1 MMPPRPVK
9 KAEESDEQWCKRLI
23 AYIRCQEDEIA
34 QLRKVV
40 SSFEDIEQSVHLLR
54 TWCQ

>member
-9 KAEESDEQWCKRLI
+9 KAEESDEQWCRRLV